1 MSTPVDPS
9 QGHTVFSPVS
19 LFVKDLGERA
29 GKSAVQAVM
38 LCLTPYVISGQLDIL
53 SVNWLQVL
61 DFGVGGAIL
70 SVLTSLGSQ
79 PFGNPYSASL
89 VKPPVIGA

>member
-1 MSTPVDPS
+1 MTTQPN
-9 QGHTVFSPVS
+9 TAFSPVS

-29 GKSAVQAVM
+29 GKTAIQAIL
-38 LCLTPYVISGQLDIL
+38 LCLTPYIVSGQLDVL
-53 SVNWLQVL
+53 TVDWVHVL
-61 DFGVGGAIL
+61 DFGLGGAIL

-79 PFGNPYSASL
+79 PIGNPYSASL